1 LVKLHTDYRGIIK
14 ELIQLQAENP
24 VYSLLQF
31 QSLVSAFQYARLYRL
46 FLEFV
51 PEGSQ
56 VLDWGAGNGHF
67 SYFLLRSGY
76 RVLAY
81 SLEDHLLPE
90 LLKKQYPG
98 FEYVRGKD
106 DQPVKLPFPDKSF
119 EAVTSVGVLEHVRE
133 IGGEEKASLQEIKR
147 VLKPGGVFICYHFP
161 NTYSYIETVSKLFP
175 SKHHHQFKYDKTDIA
190 ELCSQSGFQI
200 LKLERYGFLPRN
212 MWGRFPEAVRN
223 SEIISQSWNT
233 LDCVLNGLFN
243 PFCQN
248 HLFVARKPES

>member
-1 LVKLHTDYRGIIK
+1 LVNLQTDYRGIIK

-24 VYSLLQF
+24 AYSLLQF
-31 QSLVSAFQYARLYRL
+31 QSLVSAFQYARLYNL

-76 RVLAY
+76 RVSAY

-98 FEYVRGKD
+98 FEYVSGKENE
-106 DQPVKLPFPDKSF
+106 PVKLPFPDKSF

-161 NTYSYIETVSKLFP
+161 NRYSYIEAVSKLFP

-190 ELCSQSGFQI
+190 QLCSPSGFEI
-200 LKLERYGFLPRN
+200 LKLKRYGFLPRN

-223 SEIISQSWNT
+223 SEIISQSWNR
-233 LDCVLNGLFN
+233 LDYFLSGPFN

-248 HLFVARKPES
+248 HLFVARKPQS